1 MKDFNYENNVVPKH
15 FYFYDK
21 VIVPELFTKNI
32 KTERTCKKLQ
42 EDRYCDTCGKVRN
55 HKKVLKLGLK

>member
-21 VIVPELFTKNI
+21 VIVPELFTKI
-32 KTERTCKKLQ
+32 LKRKEPVKSYRKIDIVTLVEKSEITKKS
-42 EDRYCDTCGKVRN
+42 
-55 HKKVLKLGLK
+55 